1 MNTFLEL
8 IHSRHSFRG
17 EYQAV
22 PVKRE
27 DLIKIMQAGID
38 APSGCNKQTTSFI
51 AIDDPHILKQLLNV
65 IDPPIGQSAPAAIC
79 VLTQRIYAYR
89 DKCFAIQ
96 DYSAAIENMLLALIA
111 LGYES
116 CWYEGHITDE
126 DQIGKKM
133 AHILNVPDDYEL
145 VCFLPIGIPKEKKV
159 IKIKKKYT
167 DSCRLFVLKSNRK
180 ENQKK
185 MFEVGEY
192 IVYGCKGVCQVEE
205 ITHIDI
211 PGSNKDRLYY
221 VLAPLEDRNGKIY
234 APTDNAKVAMRK
246 VITRQEAEQLIEE
259 MPQIE
264 ELWVANEK
272 QREMQYKEAL
282 KTCDFR
288 AWISIIK
295 TLYFRKKERIA
306 QGKKITS
313 LDERYLKAAENE
325 LYGELSLILGLPKSQ
340 MEDFI
345 CRKLEA

>member
-1 MNTFLEL
+1 
-8 IHSRHSFRG
+8 
-17 EYQAV
+17 
-22 PVKRE
+22 
-27 DLIKIMQAGID
+27 
-38 APSGCNKQTTSFI
+38 
-51 AIDDPHILKQLLNV
+51 
-65 IDPPIGQSAPAAIC
+65 
-79 VLTQRIYAYR
+79 
-89 DKCFAIQ
+89 
-96 DYSAAIENMLLALIA
+96 
-111 LGYES
+111 
-116 CWYEGHITDE
+116 
-126 DQIGKKM
+126 
-133 AHILNVPDDYEL
+133 
-145 VCFLPIGIPKEKKV
+145 
-159 IKIKKKYT
+159 
-167 DSCRLFVLKSNRK
+167 
-180 ENQKK
+180 

-246 VITRQEAEQLIEE
+246 VITRQEAEQL
-259 MPQIE
+259 
-264 ELWVANEK
+264 
-272 QREMQYKEAL
+272 QYKEAL

>member
-1 MNTFLEL
+1 
-8 IHSRHSFRG
+8 
-17 EYQAV
+17 
-22 PVKRE
+22 
-27 DLIKIMQAGID
+27 
-38 APSGCNKQTTSFI
+38 
-51 AIDDPHILKQLLNV
+51 
-65 IDPPIGQSAPAAIC
+65 
-79 VLTQRIYAYR
+79 
-89 DKCFAIQ
+89 
-96 DYSAAIENMLLALIA
+96 
-111 LGYES
+111 
-116 CWYEGHITDE
+116 
-126 DQIGKKM
+126 
-133 AHILNVPDDYEL
+133 
-145 VCFLPIGIPKEKKV
+145 
-159 IKIKKKYT
+159 
-167 DSCRLFVLKSNRK
+167 
-180 ENQKK
+180 

-234 APTDNAKVAMRK
+234 APT
-246 VITRQEAEQLIEE
+246 EE

-264 ELWVANEK
+264 ELWVVNEK
-272 QREMQYKEAL
+272 QRELQYKEAL

>member
-1 MNTFLEL
+1 MQNIQKNAEKLFC
-8 IHSRHSFRG
+8 SFH
-17 EYQAV
+17 
-22 PVKRE
+22 
-27 DLIKIMQAGID
+27 KIM
-38 APSGCNKQTTSFI
+38 
-51 AIDDPHILKQLLNV
+51 
-65 IDPPIGQSAPAAIC
+65 
-79 VLTQRIYAYR
+79 
-89 DKCFAIQ
+89 
-96 DYSAAIENMLLALIA
+96 
-111 LGYES
+111 
-116 CWYEGHITDE
+116 
-126 DQIGKKM
+126 KM
-133 AHILNVPDDYEL
+133 
-145 VCFLPIGIPKEKKV
+145 
-159 IKIKKKYT
+159 KKKYT
-167 DSCRLFVLKSNRK
+167 DSYRLFVLKSNRK
-180 ENQKK
+180 ENQEK

-246 VITRQEAEQLIEE
+246 VITRQEAEQL
-259 MPQIE
+259 
-264 ELWVANEK
+264 ANEK
-272 QREMQYKEAL
+272 QRELQYKEAL